1 MENLKITNED
11 FFNYIQGLTTSELK
25 GLNYRLSEVEPMKV
39 TTGVGGDKY
48 GRLLVGVERKG
59 KTLLIKGVGEFA
71 EVEKYTYKLRK
82 KRARRWGDEDKI
94 VGVYRLKGE
103 NFGHVNFNEFTN
115 YRVREI

>member
-39 TTGVGGDKY
+39 TTGIGGDKY

-59 KTLLIKGVGEFA
+59 KTLLIKGVGEYA
-71 EVEKYTYKLRK
+71 EVEKYTF
-82 KRARRWGDEDKI
+82 KRGR
-94 VGVYRLKGE
+94 YSLKGYR
-103 NFGHVNFNEFTN
+103 FGHVNFNEFTN
-115 YRVREI
+115 YRVKEI